1 MCRDVGSGVGWWW
14 WWWWWG
20 VKGMKGLR
28 QRTEVRID
36 TSPTVLYVL
45 NSLVIILKV
54 LSVYF

>member
-1 MCRDVGSGVGWWW
+1 MCRDVGSGVG